1 MMSRRA
7 LWGVE
12 AEPSAAAGAKNGDR
26 GERKRFLAAPRLGRL
41 VEGCPWLLLELDLP
55 FGQEPDEL
63 VVREALDEQLLD
75 GGATGSGELRFSLL
89 SSAET
94 DQGVRCRVQVLLP
107 VRGECCRQEWADA
120 VWPGEARFAAR
131 ALRLQQPKTDSG
143 RLSEGPVL
151 VASALAP
158 AGPVARDDSGKPELS
173 GVAGGGEWGWAL
185 AAAEG
190 WVAFG
195 RERFSEGVSEAE
207 VRQRF
212 VALATWHL
220 GEQAAATARLE
231 LASAWGWSEAEER
244 QAWQLWAAHP
254 QARDLNILNPV
265 AQRRNGAR
273 RSRHRAL
280 RAIAVLAL
288 FTSLAAIPFWQMT
301 RTARAELAEARQRNS
316 AVLDRIAARDS
327 LRSRLE
333 LLRGD
338 VLARSELAGLY
349 PDWPGVLGGLSVAM
363 PGGARVTSLLAQA
376 SDTARVRMEAAG
388 GIGLCAP
395 AALMLRVEAMGW
407 ESLDS
412 LRSAW
417 GNLPGMRI
425 EWGEGQQAGDGIV
438 NVSLRL
444 EACP

>member
-1 MMSRRA
+1 
-7 LWGVE
+7 
-12 AEPSAAAGAKNGDR
+12 
-26 GERKRFLAAPRLGRL
+26 
-41 VEGCPWLLLELDLP
+41 
-55 FGQEPDEL
+55 
-63 VVREALDEQLLD
+63 
-75 GGATGSGELRFSLL
+75 
-89 SSAET
+89 
-94 DQGVRCRVQVLLP
+94 
-107 VRGECCRQEWADA
+107 
-120 VWPGEARFAAR
+120 
-131 ALRLQQPKTDSG
+131 
-143 RLSEGPVL
+143 
-151 VASALAP
+151 
-158 AGPVARDDSGKPELS
+158 
-173 GVAGGGEWGWAL
+173 
-185 AAAEG
+185 
-190 WVAFG
+190 
-195 RERFSEGVSEAE
+195 
-207 VRQRF
+207 
-212 VALATWHL
+212 
-220 GEQAAATARLE
+220 
-231 LASAWGWSEAEER
+231 
-244 QAWQLWAAHP
+244 
-254 QARDLNILNPV
+254 
-265 AQRRNGAR
+265 
-273 RSRHRAL
+273 
-280 RAIAVLAL
+280 
-288 FTSLAAIPFWQMT
+288 MT

>member
-12 AEPSAAAGAKNGDR
+12 AEPSADAGVRNGER
-26 GERKRFLAAPRLGRL
+26 GERKRFLATPRLGRL
-41 VEGCPWLLLELDLP
+41 VERCSWLLLELDLP

-63 VVREALDEQLLD
+63 TVREALDEQLLD
-75 GGATGSGELRFSLL
+75 GGRTGSGELRYALL
-89 SSAET
+89 GSAET

-107 VRGECCRQEWADA
+107 VREECCREPWADA
-120 VWPGEARFAAR
+120 VWPGEARQAAR
-131 ALRLQQPKTDSG
+131 ALWLQQPKTDSG

-151 VASALAP
+151 VASP
-158 AGPVARDDSGKPELS
+158 SVVFQIPGRDDPAVQG
-173 GVAGGGEWGWAL
+173 AIEWGWAL

-190 WVAFG
+190 WIAFG
-195 RERFSEGVSEAE
+195 RERFPEGVSAAE
-207 VRQRF
+207 VSRRF
-212 VALATWHL
+212 AALAAWHL
-220 GEQAAATARLE
+220 GEQAAATARME
-231 LASAWGWSEAEER
+231 LATSWSWSAAEES

-254 QARDLNILNPV
+254 QAQQLNLLKPLVQRD
-265 AQRRNGAR
+265 NGSR
-273 RSRHRAL
+273 RSRHRAF
-280 RAIAVLAL
+280 RAIAALAL
-288 FTSLAAIPFWQMT
+288 LTGLAALPFWQAT

-327 LRSRLE
+327 LRSGLE
-333 LLRGD
+333 RLRGEA
-338 VLARSELAGLY
+338 LARPELAGLY
-349 PDWPGVLGGLSVAM
+349 PDWPGVLKGLSLAM

-376 SDTARVRMEAAG
+376 SDSARVRQEAAG
-388 GIGLCAP
+388 GVGLCAP
-395 AALMLRVEAMGW
+395 AFLMLRMEALGW

-417 GNLPGMRI
+417 GTLPGMRI

-438 NVSLRL
+438 NVSVRL